1 MVMQIGSGNP
11 KNQYLFGGVPLRSV
25 DSEKDLGVVFNS
37 AFKFDDHV
45 RKCIAKANGVA
56 TLFLGLNKYQIIHNY
71 YKYKL
76 EE

>member
-1 MVMQIGSGNP
+1 MEESLAGLNPVPVKELDQMQ
-11 KNQYLFGGVPLRSV
+11 FSV
-25 DSEKDLGVVFNS
+25 NDISEAIKELDPYSSTPDG
-37 AFKFDDHV
+37 D
-45 RKCIAKANGVA
+45 IVA

>member
-1 MVMQIGSGNP
+1 MQIGSGNP

-45 RKCIAKANGVA
+45 KKCI
-56 TLFLGLNKYQIIHNY
+56 
-71 YKYKL
+71 KL
-76 EE
+76 MEPLQEILYRGKQALCWACISNW